1 MSATDRMRF
10 GIEEAIWLTTS
21 FSALHR
27 CAFDSS
33 LFAQRYPPPLD
44 FVAFS
49 RAIQELGLELQHS
62 TRSLGGV
69 LAWQLPVALL
79 LEHEPSTDAP
89 PSGASDILPT
99 ASSPAQRHSD
109 YGLLSEYL
117 EAGFA
122 TGQLANT
129 YNIRASTRRNWKGN
143 GQC

>member
-1 MSATDRMRF
+1 MRF
-10 GIEEAIWLTTS
+10 GIEEAIWLTAS

-49 RAIQELGLELQHS
+49 RAMQELGLELQHS

-79 LEHEPSTDAP
+79 LEHEPSTGG
-89 PSGASDILPT
+89 PSPGAEI
-99 ASSPAQRHSD
+99 AVQRARARRQAKSARAEIVEGRRTVPE
-109 YGLLSEYL
+109 YLLSPVQRVSH
-117 EAGFA
+117 EAA
-122 TGQLANT
+122 ME
-129 YNIRASTRRNWKGN
+129 R
-143 GQC
+143 